1 MVIEAIPSPPAEAAE
16 ETADAL
22 LRLGEILIARGALD
36 YRTFERARRVTVD
49 TKGRLDRVLTQLGMV
64 SERGLAEG
72 LAELVGASLIG
83 PADYPEAPLFA
94 DRLKPKFLRKAHALP
109 VADTPDG
116 VILAMADPLDGFVCG
131 AVATALQRPVTIAV
145 AVPIELEAAFNRLY
159 PEAEQDAGGGAEF
172 GEIVRDAEPIEE
184 DAERLRDLASEAPVI
199 RLVNQLIARAVE
211 TRASD
216 VHIEPFEDRLRVR
229 YRYDGV
235 LHEIE
240 PPPSRLR
247 AAVISRV
254 KIMAR
259 LDIAE
264 RRLPQDGRIRL
275 SVRGQEIDFRVSTVP
290 SLYGES
296 VVLRVLDRNA
306 VEFDFV
312 KLGLPDD
319 VRQGLERAFDLPN
332 GMVLVTGP
340 TGSGKTTTLYT
351 GLLQLNSIVRN
362 IITVEDPVEY
372 QLTGINQI
380 QVKPQIGLN
389 FATLLRSILRH
400 DPDVIMIGEIRDLE
414 TAQIAVQAALTGH
427 LVLST
432 VHTNSAAATV
442 TRLRDMGVEDYLL
455 SATLKGVL
463 AQRLVRRLCPKC
475 KMREPAPAALI
486 ERFRL
491 DRFVPVGEPISLY
504 HSIGCP
510 ECRGTGYRGR
520 RAIAELLLPSREI
533 DRLMFERADQGTI
546 EHAAVTGGMR
556 PIFDAGLLAIIE
568 GDTTIEEVVRC
579 IRSEV

>member
-1 MVIEAIPSPPAEAAE
+1 MVIEAIPSPGAEAVGQPAGE
-16 ETADAL
+16 LSRLSDIL
-22 LRLGEILIARGALD
+22 LGRGALD
-36 YRTFERARRVTVD
+36 NRTLDRARRVAAD
-49 TKGRLDRVLTQLGMV
+49 TGGRLDRVLTQLGMV
-64 SERGLAEG
+64 SERDLAEA
-72 LAELVGASLIG
+72 LAELVGSVLIS
-83 PADYPEAPLFA
+83 PADYPEAPLFV
-94 DRLKPKFLRKAHALP
+94 DRLKPKFLHKARALP
-109 VADTPDG
+109 IADTPDN
-116 VILAMADPLDGFVCG
+116 VILAMADPLDGFVSG
-131 AVATALQRPVTIAV
+131 SIAAALGRPVAIAV
-145 AVPIELEAAFNRLY
+145 AVPIEFEAAFNRLY
-159 PEAEQDAGGGAEF
+159 PESESGQGGAHSVD
-172 GEIVRDAEPIEE
+172 IVSDAEPSEE
-184 DAERLRDLASEAPVI
+184 DTERLKDLASEAPVI

-211 TRASD
+211 TGASD
-216 VHIEPFEDRLRVR
+216 VHIEPFEDRLRIR
-229 YRYDGV
+229 YRYDGA
-235 LHEIE
+235 LHEAE
-240 PPPSRLR
+240 PPPARLR
-247 AAVISRV
+247 AAVVSRV
-254 KIMAR
+254 KIMSR

-275 SVRGQEIDFRVSTVP
+275 SVRGQEVDFRVSTIP
-290 SLYGES
+290 SLNGES
-296 VVLRVLDRNA
+296 VVLRVLDRTA

-319 VRQGLERAFDLPN
+319 VRQALERVFDLPN

-351 GLLQLNSIVRN
+351 GLLKLNSTVRN

-372 QLTGINQI
+372 QLAGINQI

-475 KMREPAPAALI
+475 KIPEPAAPIMI
-486 ERFRL
+486 ERFGL
-491 DRFVPVGEPISLY
+491 DRLVPPGQEISLY
-504 HSIGCP
+504 RSAGCP
-510 ECRGTGYRGR
+510 ECRDTGYRGR
-520 RAIAELLLPSREI
+520 RAIAELLVPTQEI
-533 DRLMFERADQGTI
+533 DRLIFQRADQGAI
-546 EHAAVTGGMR
+546 ERAAVADGMR
-556 PIFDAGLLAIIE
+556 PIFDAGLLAVIE

-579 IRSEV
+579 IRSEA

>member
-1 MVIEAIPSPPAEAAE
+1 MVIEAIPSPGAEAVGQP
-16 ETADAL
+16 ADELSRLSDIL
-22 LRLGEILIARGALD
+22 LARGALD
-36 YRTFERARRVTVD
+36 NRTLDRARRVAAD
-49 TKGRLDRVLTQLGMV
+49 TGGRLDRVLTQLGMV
-64 SERGLAEG
+64 SERDLAEA
-72 LAELVGASLIG
+72 LAELVGSVLIS
-83 PADYPEAPLFA
+83 PADYPEAPLFV
-94 DRLKPKFLRKAHALP
+94 DRLKPKFLHKARALP
-109 VADTPDG
+109 IADTPDN
-116 VILAMADPLDGFVCG
+116 VILAMADPLDGFVSG
-131 AVATALQRPVTIAV
+131 SIAAALGRPVAIAV
-145 AVPIELEAAFNRLY
+145 AVPIEFEAAFNRLY
-159 PEAEQDAGGGAEF
+159 PESESGQGGAHS
-172 GEIVRDAEPIEE
+172 GDIVSDAEPSEE
-184 DAERLRDLASEAPVI
+184 DTERLKDLASEAPVI

-211 TRASD
+211 TGASD
-216 VHIEPFEDRLRVR
+216 VHIEPFEDRLRIR
-229 YRYDGV
+229 YRYDGA
-235 LHEIE
+235 LHEAE
-240 PPPSRLR
+240 PPPARLR
-247 AAVISRV
+247 AAVVSRV
-254 KIMAR
+254 KIMSR

-275 SVRGQEIDFRVSTVP
+275 SVRGQEVDFRVSTIP
-290 SLYGES
+290 SLTGES
-296 VVLRVLDRNA
+296 VVLRVLDRTA

-319 VRQGLERAFDLPN
+319 VRQALERVFDLPN

-351 GLLQLNSIVRN
+351 GLLKLNSTVRN

-372 QLTGINQI
+372 QLAGINQI

-475 KMREPAPAALI
+475 KIPEPAAPIMI
-486 ERFRL
+486 ERFGL
-491 DRFVPVGEPISLY
+491 DRLVPPGQEISLY
-504 HSIGCP
+504 RSAGCP
-510 ECRGTGYRGR
+510 ECRDTGYRGR
-520 RAIAELLLPSREI
+520 RAIAELLVPTQEI
-533 DRLMFERADQGTI
+533 DRLIFQRADQGAI
-546 EHAAVTGGMR
+546 ERAAVADGMR
-556 PIFDAGLLAIIE
+556 PIFDAGLLAVIE

-579 IRSEV
+579 IRSEA

>member
-1 MVIEAIPSPPAEAAE
+1 MVIEAIPSPGAEAVGQPPDE
-16 ETADAL
+16 LSRLSDIL
-22 LRLGEILIARGALD
+22 LARGALD
-36 YRTFERARRVTVD
+36 NRTLERARRVAAD
-49 TKGRLDRVLTQLGMV
+49 TGGRLDRVLTQLGMV
-64 SERGLAEG
+64 SERDLAEA
-72 LAELVGASLIG
+72 LAELVGSVLIS
-83 PADYPEAPLFA
+83 PADYPEAPLFV
-94 DRLKPKFLRKAHALP
+94 DRLKPKFLHKARALP
-109 VADTPDG
+109 IADTPDN
-116 VILAMADPLDGFVCG
+116 VILAMADPLDGFVSG
-131 AVATALQRPVTIAV
+131 SIAAALGRPVAIAV
-145 AVPIELEAAFNRLY
+145 AVPIEFEAAFNRLY
-159 PEAEQDAGGGAEF
+159 PESESGQGGAHS
-172 GEIVRDAEPIEE
+172 GDIVSDAEPSEE
-184 DAERLRDLASEAPVI
+184 DTERLKDLASEAPVI

-211 TRASD
+211 TGASD
-216 VHIEPFEDRLRVR
+216 VHIEPFEDRLRIR
-229 YRYDGV
+229 YRYDGA
-235 LHEIE
+235 LHEAE
-240 PPPSRLR
+240 PPPARLR
-247 AAVISRV
+247 AAVVSRI
-254 KIMAR
+254 KIMSR

-275 SVRGQEIDFRVSTVP
+275 SVRGQEVDFRVSTIP
-290 SLYGES
+290 SLNGES
-296 VVLRVLDRNA
+296 VVLRVLDRTA

-319 VRQGLERAFDLPN
+319 VRQSLERVFDLPN

-351 GLLQLNSIVRN
+351 GLLKLNSTARN

-475 KMREPAPAALI
+475 KIPEPAAPIMI
-486 ERFRL
+486 ERFGL
-491 DRFVPVGEPISLY
+491 DRLVPAGREISLY
-504 HSIGCP
+504 RSAGCP
-510 ECRGTGYRGR
+510 ECRDTGYRGR
-520 RAIAELLLPSREI
+520 RAIAELLVPTQEI
-533 DRLMFERADQGTI
+533 DRLIFQRADQGAI
-546 EHAAVTGGMR
+546 ERAAVADGMR
-556 PIFDAGLLAIIE
+556 PIFDAGLLAVIE

-579 IRSEV
+579 IRSEA

>member
-1 MVIEAIPSPPAEAAE
+1 
-16 ETADAL
+16 
-22 LRLGEILIARGALD
+22 
-36 YRTFERARRVTVD
+36 
-49 TKGRLDRVLTQLGMV
+49 
-64 SERGLAEG
+64 
-72 LAELVGASLIG
+72 
-83 PADYPEAPLFA
+83 
-94 DRLKPKFLRKAHALP
+94 LP
-109 VADTPDG
+109 IADTPDN
-116 VILAMADPLDGFVCG
+116 VILAMADPLDGFVSG
-131 AVATALQRPVTIAV
+131 SIAAALGRPVAIAV
-145 AVPIELEAAFNRLY
+145 AVPIEFEAAFNRLY
-159 PEAEQDAGGGAEF
+159 PESESGQGGAHS
-172 GEIVRDAEPIEE
+172 GDIVSDAEPSEE
-184 DAERLRDLASEAPVI
+184 DTERLKDLASEAPVI

-211 TRASD
+211 TGASD
-216 VHIEPFEDRLRVR
+216 VHIEPFEDRLRIR
-229 YRYDGV
+229 YRYDGA
-235 LHEIE
+235 LHEAE
-240 PPPSRLR
+240 PPPARLR
-247 AAVISRV
+247 AAVVSRV
-254 KIMAR
+254 KIMSR

-275 SVRGQEIDFRVSTVP
+275 SVRGQEVDFRVSTIP
-290 SLYGES
+290 SLNGES
-296 VVLRVLDRNA
+296 VVLRVLDRTA

-319 VRQGLERAFDLPN
+319 VRQALERVFDLPN

-351 GLLQLNSIVRN
+351 GLLKLNSTVRN

-372 QLTGINQI
+372 QLAGINQI

-475 KMREPAPAALI
+475 KIPEPAAPIMI
-486 ERFRL
+486 ERFGL
-491 DRFVPVGEPISLY
+491 DRLVPPGQEISLY
-504 HSIGCP
+504 RSAGCP
-510 ECRGTGYRGR
+510 ECRDTGYRGR
-520 RAIAELLLPSREI
+520 RAIAELLVPTQEI
-533 DRLMFERADQGTI
+533 DRLIFQRADQGAI
-546 EHAAVTGGMR
+546 ERAAVADGMR
-556 PIFDAGLLAIIE
+556 PIFDAGLLAVIE

-579 IRSEV
+579 IRSEA

>member
-1 MVIEAIPSPPAEAAE
+1 MVIEAIPSPGAQAVGQPADELSRLS
-16 ETADAL
+16 DIL
-22 LRLGEILIARGALD
+22 LARGSLD
-36 YRTFERARRVTVD
+36 NRTLDRARRVAAD
-49 TKGRLDRVLTQLGMV
+49 TGGRLDRVLTQLGMV
-64 SERGLAEG
+64 SERDLAEA
-72 LAELVGASLIG
+72 LAELVGSVLIS
-83 PADYPEAPLFA
+83 PADYPEAPLFV
-94 DRLKPKFLRKAHALP
+94 DRLKPKFLHKARALP
-109 VADTPDG
+109 IADTPDN
-116 VILAMADPLDGFVCG
+116 VILAMADPLDGFVSG
-131 AVATALQRPVTIAV
+131 SIAAALGRPVAIAV
-145 AVPIELEAAFNRLY
+145 AVPIEFEAAFNRLY
-159 PEAEQDAGGGAEF
+159 PEAGPGEGGAHS
-172 GEIVRDAEPIEE
+172 GDIVSDAEPSEE
-184 DAERLRDLASEAPVI
+184 DTERLKDLASEAPVI

-211 TRASD
+211 TGASD
-216 VHIEPFEDRLRVR
+216 VHIEPFEDRLRIR
-229 YRYDGV
+229 YRYDGA
-235 LHEIE
+235 LHEAE
-240 PPPSRLR
+240 SPPARLR

-254 KIMAR
+254 KIMSR

-275 SVRGQEIDFRVSTVP
+275 SVRGQEVDFRVSTIP
-290 SLYGES
+290 SLNGES
-296 VVLRVLDRNA
+296 VVLRVLDRTA

-319 VRQGLERAFDLPN
+319 VRQALERVFDLPN

-351 GLLQLNSIVRN
+351 GLLKLNSTVRN

-372 QLTGINQI
+372 QLAGINQI

-475 KMREPAPAALI
+475 KIPEPAAPIMI
-486 ERFRL
+486 ERFGL
-491 DRFVPVGEPISLY
+491 DRLVPPGQEISLY
-504 HSIGCP
+504 RSAGCP
-510 ECRGTGYRGR
+510 ECRDTGYRGR
-520 RAIAELLLPSREI
+520 RAIAELLVPTQEI
-533 DRLMFERADQGTI
+533 DRLIFQRADQGAI
-546 EHAAVTGGMR
+546 ERAAVADGMR
-556 PIFDAGLLAIIE
+556 PIFDAGLLAVIE

-579 IRSEV
+579 IRSEA

>member
-1 MVIEAIPSPPAEAAE
+1 MVIEAIPSPGAEAVGQP
-16 ETADAL
+16 ADELSRLSDIL
-22 LRLGEILIARGALD
+22 LARGALD
-36 YRTFERARRVTVD
+36 NRTLDRARRVAAD
-49 TKGRLDRVLTQLGMV
+49 TGGRLDRVLTQLGMV
-64 SERGLAEG
+64 SERDLAEA
-72 LAELVGASLIG
+72 LAELVGSVLIS
-83 PADYPEAPLFA
+83 PADYPEAPLFV
-94 DRLKPKFLRKAHALP
+94 DRLKPKFLHKARALP
-109 VADTPDG
+109 IADTPDN
-116 VILAMADPLDGFVCG
+116 VILAMADPLDGFVSG
-131 AVATALQRPVTIAV
+131 SIAAALGRPVAIAV
-145 AVPIELEAAFNRLY
+145 AVPIEFEAAFNRLY
-159 PEAEQDAGGGAEF
+159 PESESGQGGAHS
-172 GEIVRDAEPIEE
+172 GDIVSDAEPSEE
-184 DAERLRDLASEAPVI
+184 DTERLKDLASEAPVI

-211 TRASD
+211 TGASD
-216 VHIEPFEDRLRVR
+216 VHIEPFEDRLRIR
-229 YRYDGV
+229 YRYDGA
-235 LHEIE
+235 LHEAE
-240 PPPSRLR
+240 PPPARLR
-247 AAVISRV
+247 AAVVSRV
-254 KIMAR
+254 KIMSR

-275 SVRGQEIDFRVSTVP
+275 SVRGQEVDFRVSTIP
-290 SLYGES
+290 SLNGES
-296 VVLRVLDRNA
+296 VVLRVLDRAA

-319 VRQGLERAFDLPN
+319 VRQALERVFDLPN

-351 GLLQLNSIVRN
+351 GLLKLNSTVRN

-372 QLTGINQI
+372 QLAGINQI

-475 KMREPAPAALI
+475 KIPEPAAPIMI
-486 ERFRL
+486 ERFGL
-491 DRFVPVGEPISLY
+491 DRLVPPGQEISLY
-504 HSIGCP
+504 RSAGCP
-510 ECRGTGYRGR
+510 ECRDTGYRGR
-520 RAIAELLLPSREI
+520 RAIAELLVPTQEI
-533 DRLMFERADQGTI
+533 DRLIFQRADQGAI
-546 EHAAVTGGMR
+546 ERAAVADGMR
-556 PIFDAGLLAIIE
+556 PIFDAGLLAVIE

-579 IRSEV
+579 IRSEA

>member
-1 MVIEAIPSPPAEAAE
+1 MVIEAIPSPEAEAVGQP
-16 ETADAL
+16 ADELSRLSDIL
-22 LRLGEILIARGALD
+22 LARGALD
-36 YRTFERARRVTVD
+36 NRTLDRARRVAAD
-49 TKGRLDRVLTQLGMV
+49 TGGRLDRVLTQLGMV
-64 SERGLAEG
+64 SERDLAEA
-72 LAELVGASLIG
+72 LAELVGSVLIS
-83 PADYPEAPLFA
+83 PADYPEAPLFV
-94 DRLKPKFLRKAHALP
+94 DRLKPKFLHKARALP
-109 VADTPDG
+109 IADTPDN
-116 VILAMADPLDGFVCG
+116 VILAMADPLDGFVSG
-131 AVATALQRPVTIAV
+131 SIAAALGRPVAIAV
-145 AVPIELEAAFNRLY
+145 AVPIEFEAAFNRLY
-159 PEAEQDAGGGAEF
+159 PESESGQGGAHS
-172 GEIVRDAEPIEE
+172 GDIVSDAEPSEE
-184 DAERLRDLASEAPVI
+184 DTERLKDLASEAPVI

-211 TRASD
+211 TGASD
-216 VHIEPFEDRLRVR
+216 VHIEPFEDRLRIR
-229 YRYDGV
+229 YRYDGA
-235 LHEIE
+235 LHEAE
-240 PPPSRLR
+240 PPPARLR
-247 AAVISRV
+247 AAVVSRV
-254 KIMAR
+254 KIMSR

-275 SVRGQEIDFRVSTVP
+275 SVRGQEVDFRVSTIP
-290 SLYGES
+290 SLNGES
-296 VVLRVLDRNA
+296 VVLRVLDRTA

-319 VRQGLERAFDLPN
+319 VRHGLERVLELPN

-351 GLLQLNSIVRN
+351 GLLKLNSTVRN

-372 QLTGINQI
+372 QLAGINQI

-475 KMREPAPAALI
+475 KIPEPAAPIMI
-486 ERFRL
+486 ERFGL
-491 DRFVPVGEPISLY
+491 DRLVPPGQEISLY
-504 HSIGCP
+504 RSAGCP
-510 ECRGTGYRGR
+510 ECRDTGYRGR
-520 RAIAELLLPSREI
+520 RAIAELLVPTQEI
-533 DRLMFERADQGTI
+533 DRLIFQRADQGAI
-546 EHAAVTGGMR
+546 ERAAVADGMR
-556 PIFDAGLLAIIE
+556 PIFDAGLLAVIE

-579 IRSEV
+579 IRSEA

>member
-1 MVIEAIPSPPAEAAE
+1 MVIEAIPSPGAEAVGQP
-16 ETADAL
+16 ADELSRLSDIL
-22 LRLGEILIARGALD
+22 LARGALD
-36 YRTFERARRVTVD
+36 NRTLDRARRVAAD
-49 TKGRLDRVLTQLGMV
+49 TGGRLDRVLTQLGMV
-64 SERGLAEG
+64 SERDLAEA
-72 LAELVGASLIG
+72 LAELVGSVLIS
-83 PADYPEAPLFA
+83 PADYPEAPLFV
-94 DRLKPKFLRKAHALP
+94 DRLKPKFLHKARALP
-109 VADTPDG
+109 IADTPDN
-116 VILAMADPLDGFVCG
+116 VILAMADPLDGFVSG
-131 AVATALQRPVTIAV
+131 SIAAALGRPVAIAV
-145 AVPIELEAAFNRLY
+145 AVPIEFEAAFNRLY
-159 PEAEQDAGGGAEF
+159 PESESGQGGAHS
-172 GEIVRDAEPIEE
+172 GDIVSDAEPSEE
-184 DAERLRDLASEAPVI
+184 DTERLKDLASEAPVI

-211 TRASD
+211 TGASD
-216 VHIEPFEDRLRVR
+216 VHIEPFEDRLRIR
-229 YRYDGV
+229 YRYDGA
-235 LHEIE
+235 LHEAE
-240 PPPSRLR
+240 PPPARLR

-275 SVRGQEIDFRVSTVP
+275 SVRGQEVDFRVSTIP
-290 SLYGES
+290 SLNGES
-296 VVLRVLDRNA
+296 VVLRVLDRTA

-319 VRQGLERAFDLPN
+319 VRQALERVFDLPN

-351 GLLQLNSIVRN
+351 GLLKLNSTVRN

-372 QLTGINQI
+372 QLAGINQI

-475 KMREPAPAALI
+475 KIPEPAAPIMI
-486 ERFRL
+486 ERFGL
-491 DRFVPVGEPISLY
+491 DRLVPPGQEISLY
-504 HSIGCP
+504 RSAGCP
-510 ECRGTGYRGR
+510 ECRDTGYRGR
-520 RAIAELLLPSREI
+520 RAIAELLVPTQEI
-533 DRLMFERADQGTI
+533 DRLIFQRADQGAI
-546 EHAAVTGGMR
+546 ERAAVADGMR
-556 PIFDAGLLAIIE
+556 PIFDAGLLAVIE

-579 IRSEV
+579 IRSEA